1 MKVTPPRS
9 ADTQRAEHHLGCR
22 VQVVC
27 FFEDTGDSGVLFPLI
42 IYIREPN
49 FIGIILANI
58 ELNAYFCNRKE
69 AFMGVYEN
77 NIIPIKISHLAAYIS
92 KVKRISLDDA
102 LVYIYVNPMY
112 ERLYD
117 EEAKWWY
124 LSTEALYEEF
134 ELRRNRQN
142 RNVPKEV
149 FEFYTY
155 CLENYAIRKQMSGM
169 SAWVIFKESS
179 ADEYVIDN
187 YDLLHTQ
194 GLEYVLDDIQRFIN
208 RRKR

>member
-1 MKVTPPRS
+1 MIMKT
-9 ADTQRAEHHLGCR
+9 
-22 VQVVC
+22 
-27 FFEDTGDSGVLFPLI
+27 
-42 IYIREPN
+42 
-49 FIGIILANI
+49 
-58 ELNAYFCNRKE
+58 
-69 AFMGVYEN
+69 MGVYEN
-77 NIIPIKISHLAAYIS
+77 NIIPIKISHLAEYVAR
-92 KVKRISLDDA
+92 VKRISLDDA

-117 EEAKWWY
+117 ENAKWWY

-134 ELRRNRQN
+134 ELCRRRQKIAVSN
-142 RNVPKEV
+142 EV

-155 CLENYAIRKQMSGM
+155 CLENYATFKQISGM
-169 SAWVIFKESS
+169 RAWVIFKESG

-194 GLEYVLDDIQRFIN
+194 GLEYLLDDIQRFIY

>member
-1 MKVTPPRS
+1 M
-9 ADTQRAEHHLGCR
+9 
-22 VQVVC
+22 
-27 FFEDTGDSGVLFPLI
+27 
-42 IYIREPN
+42 
-49 FIGIILANI
+49 GI
-58 ELNAYFCNRKE
+58 
-69 AFMGVYEN
+69 YEN
-77 NIIPIKISHLAAYIS
+77 NIIPIKISHLAAYVS
-92 KVKRISLDDA
+92 KMKRISLDDA

-112 ERLYD
+112 ERLYN

-134 ELRRNRQN
+134 ERWRDRQN
-142 RNVPKEV
+142 QEILKEV

-155 CLENYAIRKQMSGM
+155 CLENYAIRKQISGM
-169 SAWVIFKESS
+169 RAWVIFKESG

-194 GLEYVLDDIQRFIN
+194 GLEYVLDDIQRFID

>member
-1 MKVTPPRS
+1 
-9 ADTQRAEHHLGCR
+9 
-22 VQVVC
+22 
-27 FFEDTGDSGVLFPLI
+27 
-42 IYIREPN
+42 
-49 FIGIILANI
+49 
-58 ELNAYFCNRKE
+58 
-69 AFMGVYEN
+69 MGRCEK
-77 NIIPIKISHLAAYIS
+77 NIIPIKISHLAEYVS

-112 ERLYD
+112 ERLYN

-134 ELRRNRQN
+134 ERSRGRQN
-142 RNVPKEV
+142 REIPKEV

-155 CLENYAIRKQMSGM
+155 CLENYAIRKQISGM
-169 SAWVIFKESS
+169 RAWVKFKESS
-179 ADEYVIDN
+179 VDEYIIDN

>member
-1 MKVTPPRS
+1 
-9 ADTQRAEHHLGCR
+9 
-22 VQVVC
+22 
-27 FFEDTGDSGVLFPLI
+27 
-42 IYIREPN
+42 
-49 FIGIILANI
+49 
-58 ELNAYFCNRKE
+58 
-69 AFMGVYEN
+69 MGVYEN
-77 NIIPIKISHLAAYIS
+77 NIIPIKIAHLAEYVS
-92 KVKRISLDDA
+92 KMKRISLDDA

-117 EEAKWWY
+117 ENAKWWY

-134 ELRRNRQN
+134 ELRRSRQQIG
-142 RNVPKEV
+142 VDKAV

-155 CLENYAIRKQMSGM
+155 CLENYAIWKQISGM
-169 SAWVIFKESS
+169 RAWLLFKESG

-194 GLEYVLDDIQRFIN
+194 GMEYVLDDIQRYIN

>member
-1 MKVTPPRS
+1 
-9 ADTQRAEHHLGCR
+9 
-22 VQVVC
+22 
-27 FFEDTGDSGVLFPLI
+27 
-42 IYIREPN
+42 
-49 FIGIILANI
+49 
-58 ELNAYFCNRKE
+58 
-69 AFMGVYEN
+69 MGVYEN
-77 NIIPIKISHLAAYIS
+77 NIIPIKISHLAEYVA

-117 EEAKWWY
+117 ENAKWWY

-134 ELRRNRQN
+134 ELRRERQKAG
-142 RNVPKEV
+142 VDKAV

-155 CLENYAIRKQMSGM
+155 CLENYATRKQLSGIR
-169 SAWVIFKESS
+169 AWVLFKETG

-194 GLEYVLDDIQRFIN
+194 GIDYVLDDIQRFISK
-208 RRKR
+208 RKK

>member
-1 MKVTPPRS
+1 
-9 ADTQRAEHHLGCR
+9 
-22 VQVVC
+22 
-27 FFEDTGDSGVLFPLI
+27 
-42 IYIREPN
+42 
-49 FIGIILANI
+49 
-58 ELNAYFCNRKE
+58 
-69 AFMGVYEN
+69 MGVYEN
-77 NIIPIKISHLAAYIS
+77 NIIPIKISHLAAYVS

-117 EEAKWWY
+117 EDAKWWY

-134 ELRRNRQN
+134 ELWRNRQN
-142 RNVPKEV
+142 RAVPKEV

-155 CLENYAIRKQMSGM
+155 CLENYAVRKQISGM
-169 SAWVIFKESS
+169 RAWVMFKESS

>member
-1 MKVTPPRS
+1 MS
-9 ADTQRAEHHLGCR
+9 
-22 VQVVC
+22 
-27 FFEDTGDSGVLFPLI
+27 
-42 IYIREPN
+42 
-49 FIGIILANI
+49 
-58 ELNAYFCNRKE
+58 
-69 AFMGVYEN
+69 VYES
-77 NIIPIKISHLAAYIS
+77 NIIPIKISHLAAYVS

-134 ELRRNRQN
+134 ERQRNRQN
-142 RNVPKEV
+142 RVVSKEV

-155 CLENYAIRKQMSGM
+155 CLENYAIRKQISGM
-169 SAWVIFKESS
+169 RAWVIFKESS
-179 ADEYVIDN
+179 ADKYVIDN

>member
-1 MKVTPPRS
+1 MS
-9 ADTQRAEHHLGCR
+9 
-22 VQVVC
+22 
-27 FFEDTGDSGVLFPLI
+27 
-42 IYIREPN
+42 
-49 FIGIILANI
+49 
-58 ELNAYFCNRKE
+58 
-69 AFMGVYEN
+69 VYEN
-77 NIIPIKISHLAAYIS
+77 NIIPIKISHLAAYVS

-134 ELRRNRQN
+134 ERWRNRQN
-142 RNVPKEV
+142 REVPKEV

-155 CLENYAIRKQMSGM
+155 CLENYAIRKQISGM
-169 SAWVIFKESS
+169 RAWVIFKESG

-194 GLEYVLDDIQRFIN
+194 GLEYVLDDVQRFIN
-208 RRKR
+208 RIKR